1 MRHAGQVLSRQQIL
15 STVWDYEFDPG
26 SNVVDVYVSY
36 LRNKLGHRGGPSP
49 PRSHERSSSRPAS
62 AGARRYLDAVP
73 FAGTRRRRRDMAT
86 AERRANVVWRGDL
99 AGGSGSVDLAS
110 SEVARGLP
118 VTWASRTERPDGKT
132 SPEELIA
139 AAHAS
144 CYAMALS
151 GALAK
156 MGNEPE
162 QLDISAVCTFDA
174 DQLKVTTVVLDVRG
188 RVPGL
193 DAEGFQSAAEQ
204 AEQGCPVSNA
214 LRGNVDIQLNA
225 TLE

>member
-1 MRHAGQVLSRQQIL
+1 
-15 STVWDYEFDPG
+15 
-26 SNVVDVYVSY
+26 
-36 LRNKLGHRGGPSP
+36 
-49 PRSHERSSSRPAS
+49 
-62 AGARRYLDAVP
+62 
-73 FAGTRRRRRDMAT
+73 MAT

-99 AGGSGSVDLAS
+99 FKGSGTFDLAS
-110 SEVARGLP
+110 SGAAQDLP
-118 VTWASRTERPDGKT
+118 VTWASRTEHHDGKT
-132 SPEELIA
+132 SPEELIT

-151 GALAK
+151 NVLAQ

-162 QLDISAVCTFDA
+162 ELNISAVCTFDV
-174 DQLKVTTVVLDVRG
+174 DQVKVTKMVLDVRG

-204 AEQGCPVSNA
+204 GEQGCPISNA

-225 TLE
+225 SLV

>member
-1 MRHAGQVLSRQQIL
+1 
-15 STVWDYEFDPG
+15 
-26 SNVVDVYVSY
+26 
-36 LRNKLGHRGGPSP
+36 
-49 PRSHERSSSRPAS
+49 
-62 AGARRYLDAVP
+62 
-73 FAGTRRRRRDMAT
+73 MAT

-99 AGGSGSVDLAS
+99 FKGSGTFDLAS
-110 SEVARGLP
+110 SEAARDMP

-151 GALAK
+151 NTLAE

-162 QLDISAVCTFDA
+162 ELNISAVCTFDA
-174 DQLKVTTVVLDVRG
+174 DQLKVTTMVLDVRG

-193 DAEGFQSAAEQ
+193 DAEGFQNAAEQ
-204 AEQGCPVSNA
+204 ANQGCPVSNA
-214 LRGNVDIQLNA
+214 LRGNVDIQINA
-225 TLE
+225 SLA